1 VTRSLKLT
9 GQLVALAAVAGLLG
23 LLVWRLTH
31 QQHAPKV
38 GAAAP
43 GFTLSLLTGKGEID
57 LTDLRGKPVVLNFWA
72 SWCGPCIEETPSL
85 VALQR
90 RMGDKIT
97 ILGVSIDENERAYL
111 NFVRDQHIEYL
122 TVRDPNKASANL
134 YGTFGWP
141 ETYIIDTN
149 GVIRRKLIGP
159 TNWASADMVQFLNSV
174 ESTKTAAK

>member
-1 VTRSLKLT
+1 
-9 GQLVALAAVAGLLG
+9 
-23 LLVWRLTH
+23 
-31 QQHAPKV
+31 
-38 GAAAP
+38 
-43 GFTLSLLTGKGEID
+43 
-57 LTDLRGKPVVLNFWA
+57 
-72 SWCGPCIEETPSL
+72 
-85 VALQR
+85 
-90 RMGDKIT
+90 MGDKIT

>member
-1 VTRSLKLT
+1 MLVSSCDRGSRPAQIGATAPDFTVTDSQRS
-9 GQLVALAAVAGLLG
+9 V
-23 LLVWRLTH
+23 
-31 QQHAPKV
+31 
-38 GAAAP
+38 
-43 GFTLSLLTGKGEID
+43 TLSK
-57 LTDLRGKPVVLNFWA
+57 LRGKPVVLNFWA

-97 ILGVSIDENERAYL
+97 IVGVSIDENERAYL